1 MREVH
6 VSEVT
11 ALVRRL
17 CMEANYHLPEDIQQ
31 SFVRGKEAEQS
42 PLGKTIFD
50 EMIRNCR
57 LACDQEVPI
66 CQDTGTAAEQSPLGK
81 TIFDEMIRNCRLACD
96 QEVPICQDTG
106 TAVIFASVGQDV
118 HLVGGAFEDAV
129 NEGVRQGYT
138 DGYLRKSIVSDPLRR
153 VNTNDNTP
161 AVLHTRLVP
170 GEEIEIIVA
179 PKGGGS
185 ENMSALKM
193 FTPAATR
200 DQIVAY
206 IADTVIARLVPG
218 EEIEII
224 VAPKGGGSE
233 NMSALKMFTPAATRD
248 QIVAYIADTV
258 IAAGSNP
265 CPPVIIGVGLGGT
278 ADKASEL
285 AKKALLRPVD
295 VHSADE
301 FYAEMERDILE
312 RVNKSGVGPQGLGG
326 TVTALACAI
335 EPYPT
340 HIASLPCAISIGCHI
355 TRHAAGRI

>member
-31 SFVRGKEAEQS
+31 SFVHGKE
-42 PLGKTIFD
+42 
-50 EMIRNCR
+50 
-57 LACDQEVPI
+57 
-66 CQDTGTAAEQSPLGK
+66 AEQSPLGK

-206 IADTVIARLVPG
+206 IADTVIA
-218 EEIEII
+218 
-224 VAPKGGGSE
+224 
-233 NMSALKMFTPAATRD
+233 
-248 QIVAYIADTV
+248 
-258 IAAGSNP
+258 AGSNP

-285 AKKALLRPVD
+285 AKQALLRPVD
-295 VHSADE
+295 TANDDP
-301 FYAEMERDILE
+301 FYAEMERDILT

>member
-31 SFVRGKEAEQS
+31 SFVRGKE
-42 PLGKTIFD
+42 
-50 EMIRNCR
+50 
-57 LACDQEVPI
+57 
-66 CQDTGTAAEQSPLGK
+66 AEQSPLGK

-161 AVLHTRLVP
+161 AVLHTRLV
-170 GEEIEIIVA
+170 
-179 PKGGGS
+179 S
-185 ENMSALKM
+185 
-193 FTPAATR
+193 
-200 DQIVAY
+200 
-206 IADTVIARLVPG
+206 G

>member
-31 SFVRGKEAEQS
+31 SFVRGKE
-42 PLGKTIFD
+42 
-50 EMIRNCR
+50 
-57 LACDQEVPI
+57 
-66 CQDTGTAAEQSPLGK
+66 AEQSPLGK

-161 AVLHTRLVP
+161 AVVHTRLVP

-193 FTPAATR
+193 FTPAATH
-200 DQIVAY
+200 
-206 IADTVIARLVPG
+206 
-218 EEIEII
+218 
-224 VAPKGGGSE
+224 
-233 NMSALKMFTPAATRD
+233 D

>member
-31 SFVRGKEAEQS
+31 SFVRGKE
-42 PLGKTIFD
+42 
-50 EMIRNCR
+50 
-57 LACDQEVPI
+57 
-66 CQDTGTAAEQSPLGK
+66 AEQSPLGK

-206 IADTVIARLVPG
+206 IADTVIA
-218 EEIEII
+218 
-224 VAPKGGGSE
+224 
-233 NMSALKMFTPAATRD
+233 
-248 QIVAYIADTV
+248 
-258 IAAGSNP
+258 AGSNP

-285 AKKALLRPVD
+285 AKKALLRSVD

-312 RVNKSGVGPQGLGG
+312 RVNTAGVGPQGLGG

>member
-31 SFVRGKEAEQS
+31 SFVRGK
-42 PLGKTIFD
+42 K
-50 EMIRNCR
+50 
-57 LACDQEVPI
+57 
-66 CQDTGTAAEQSPLGK
+66 AEQSPLGK

-161 AVLHTRLVP
+161 AVVHT
-170 GEEIEIIVA
+170 
-179 PKGGGS
+179 
-185 ENMSALKM
+185 
-193 FTPAATR
+193 
-200 DQIVAY
+200 
-206 IADTVIARLVPG
+206 RLVPG

>member
-31 SFVRGKEAEQS
+31 SFVRGKE
-42 PLGKTIFD
+42 
-50 EMIRNCR
+50 
-57 LACDQEVPI
+57 
-66 CQDTGTAAEQSPLGK
+66 AEQSPLGK

-206 IADTVIARLVPG
+206 IADTVIA
-218 EEIEII
+218 
-224 VAPKGGGSE
+224 
-233 NMSALKMFTPAATRD
+233 
-248 QIVAYIADTV
+248 
-258 IAAGSNP
+258 AGSNP

-285 AKKALLRPVD
+285 AKKALLRSVD

>member
-31 SFVRGKEAEQS
+31 SFVRGKE
-42 PLGKTIFD
+42 
-50 EMIRNCR
+50 
-57 LACDQEVPI
+57 
-66 CQDTGTAAEQSPLGK
+66 AEQSPLGK

-161 AVLHTRLVP
+161 AVLHIRLVP

-206 IADTVIARLVPG
+206 IADI
-218 EEIEII
+218 
-224 VAPKGGGSE
+224 
-233 NMSALKMFTPAATRD
+233 
-248 QIVAYIADTV
+248 V

>member
-31 SFVRGKEAEQS
+31 SFVRGKE
-42 PLGKTIFD
+42 
-50 EMIRNCR
+50 
-57 LACDQEVPI
+57 
-66 CQDTGTAAEQSPLGK
+66 AEQSPLGK

-206 IADTVIARLVPG
+206 IADTVIA
-218 EEIEII
+218 
-224 VAPKGGGSE
+224 
-233 NMSALKMFTPAATRD
+233 
-248 QIVAYIADTV
+248 
-258 IAAGSNP
+258 AGSNP

-326 TVTALACAI
+326 TITALACAI

>member
-31 SFVRGKEAEQS
+31 SFVRGKE
-42 PLGKTIFD
+42 
-50 EMIRNCR
+50 
-57 LACDQEVPI
+57 
-66 CQDTGTAAEQSPLGK
+66 AEQSPLGK

-206 IADTVIARLVPG
+206 IADTVIA
-218 EEIEII
+218 
-224 VAPKGGGSE
+224 
-233 NMSALKMFTPAATRD
+233 
-248 QIVAYIADTV
+248 
-258 IAAGSNP
+258 AGSNP

-285 AKKALLRPVD
+285 AKKALLRSVD

-301 FYAEMERDILE
+301 FYAEMEREILE

>member
-66 CQDTGTAAEQSPLGK
+66 CQDTGTA
-81 TIFDEMIRNCRLACD
+81 
-96 QEVPICQDTG
+96 
-106 TAVIFASVGQDV
+106 VIFASVGQDV
-118 HLVGGAFEDAV
+118 HLAGGAFEDAV

-161 AVLHTRLVP
+161 AMLHT
-170 GEEIEIIVA
+170 
-179 PKGGGS
+179 
-185 ENMSALKM
+185 
-193 FTPAATR
+193 
-200 DQIVAY
+200 
-206 IADTVIARLVPG
+206 RLVPG

>member
-31 SFVRGKEAEQS
+31 SFVRGKE
-42 PLGKTIFD
+42 
-50 EMIRNCR
+50 
-57 LACDQEVPI
+57 
-66 CQDTGTAAEQSPLGK
+66 AEQSPLGK

-206 IADTVIARLVPG
+206 IADTVIA
-218 EEIEII
+218 
-224 VAPKGGGSE
+224 
-233 NMSALKMFTPAATRD
+233 
-248 QIVAYIADTV
+248 
-258 IAAGSNP
+258 AGSNP

-295 VHSADE
+295 AHSADE

>member
-1 MREVH
+1 
-6 VSEVT
+6 
-11 ALVRRL
+11 
-17 CMEANYHLPEDIQQ
+17 
-31 SFVRGKEAEQS
+31 
-42 PLGKTIFD
+42 
-50 EMIRNCR
+50 
-57 LACDQEVPI
+57 
-66 CQDTGTAAEQSPLGK
+66 
-81 TIFDEMIRNCRLACD
+81 MIRNCRLACD

-161 AVLHTRLVP
+161 AVVHT
-170 GEEIEIIVA
+170 
-179 PKGGGS
+179 
-185 ENMSALKM
+185 
-193 FTPAATR
+193 
-200 DQIVAY
+200 
-206 IADTVIARLVPG
+206 RLVPG

>member
-50 EMIRNCR
+50 EMI
-57 LACDQEVPI
+57 Q
-66 CQDTGTAAEQSPLGK
+66 
-81 TIFDEMIRNCRLACD
+81 NCRLACD

-161 AVLHTRLVP
+161 AVLHT
-170 GEEIEIIVA
+170 
-179 PKGGGS
+179 
-185 ENMSALKM
+185 
-193 FTPAATR
+193 
-200 DQIVAY
+200 
-206 IADTVIARLVPG
+206 RLVPG

>member
-31 SFVRGKEAEQS
+31 SFVRGKE
-42 PLGKTIFD
+42 
-50 EMIRNCR
+50 
-57 LACDQEVPI
+57 
-66 CQDTGTAAEQSPLGK
+66 AEQSPLGK

-161 AVLHTRLVP
+161 AMLYT
-170 GEEIEIIVA
+170 
-179 PKGGGS
+179 
-185 ENMSALKM
+185 
-193 FTPAATR
+193 
-200 DQIVAY
+200 
-206 IADTVIARLVPG
+206 RLVPG

-326 TVTALACAI
+326 TITALACAI

>member
-31 SFVRGKEAEQS
+31 SFVRGKE
-42 PLGKTIFD
+42 
-50 EMIRNCR
+50 
-57 LACDQEVPI
+57 
-66 CQDTGTAAEQSPLGK
+66 AEQSPLGK

-206 IADTVIARLVPG
+206 IADTVIA
-218 EEIEII
+218 
-224 VAPKGGGSE
+224 
-233 NMSALKMFTPAATRD
+233 
-248 QIVAYIADTV
+248 
-258 IAAGSNP
+258 AGSNP

-326 TVTALACAI
+326 KVTALACAI

>member
-57 LACDQEVPI
+57 LAC
-66 CQDTGTAAEQSPLGK
+66 
-81 TIFDEMIRNCRLACD
+81 N

-161 AVLHTRLVP
+161 AVVHT
-170 GEEIEIIVA
+170 
-179 PKGGGS
+179 
-185 ENMSALKM
+185 
-193 FTPAATR
+193 
-200 DQIVAY
+200 
-206 IADTVIARLVPG
+206 RLVPG

>member
-31 SFVRGKEAEQS
+31 SFVRGKETEQS

-57 LACDQEVPI
+57 LACDQEV
-66 CQDTGTAAEQSPLGK
+66 S
-81 TIFDEMIRNCRLACD
+81 
-96 QEVPICQDTG
+96 ICQDTG

-161 AVLHTRLVP
+161 AVLHT
-170 GEEIEIIVA
+170 
-179 PKGGGS
+179 
-185 ENMSALKM
+185 
-193 FTPAATR
+193 
-200 DQIVAY
+200 
-206 IADTVIARLVPG
+206 RLVPG

>member
-31 SFVRGKEAEQS
+31 SFVRSKE
-42 PLGKTIFD
+42 
-50 EMIRNCR
+50 N
-57 LACDQEVPI
+57 
-66 CQDTGTAAEQSPLGK
+66 EQSPLGK

-170 GEEIEIIVA
+170 GE
-179 PKGGGS
+179 K
-185 ENMSALKM
+185 
-193 FTPAATR
+193 
-200 DQIVAY
+200 
-206 IADTVIARLVPG
+206 
-218 EEIEII
+218 IEII

-326 TVTALACAI
+326 TVTALSCAI

>member
-31 SFVRGKEAEQS
+31 SFVRGKE
-42 PLGKTIFD
+42 
-50 EMIRNCR
+50 
-57 LACDQEVPI
+57 
-66 CQDTGTAAEQSPLGK
+66 AEQSPLGK

-206 IADTVIARLVPG
+206 IADTVIA
-218 EEIEII
+218 
-224 VAPKGGGSE
+224 
-233 NMSALKMFTPAATRD
+233 
-248 QIVAYIADTV
+248 
-258 IAAGSNP
+258 AGSNP

-285 AKKALLRPVD
+285 AKQALLRPVD
-295 VHSADE
+295 TANNDP
-301 FYAEMERDILE
+301 FYAEMERDILT

>member
-31 SFVRGKEAEQS
+31 SFVRGKE
-42 PLGKTIFD
+42 
-50 EMIRNCR
+50 
-57 LACDQEVPI
+57 
-66 CQDTGTAAEQSPLGK
+66 AEQSPLGK

-161 AVLHTRLVP
+161 AMLHTC
-170 GEEIEIIVA
+170 
-179 PKGGGS
+179 
-185 ENMSALKM
+185 
-193 FTPAATR
+193 
-200 DQIVAY
+200 
-206 IADTVIARLVPG
+206 LVPG

>member
-31 SFVRGKEAEQS
+31 SFVRGKE
-42 PLGKTIFD
+42 
-50 EMIRNCR
+50 
-57 LACDQEVPI
+57 
-66 CQDTGTAAEQSPLGK
+66 AEQSPLGK

-161 AVLHTRLVP
+161 AVLHTRLV
-170 GEEIEIIVA
+170 
-179 PKGGGS
+179 
-185 ENMSALKM
+185 L
-193 FTPAATR
+193 
-200 DQIVAY
+200 
-206 IADTVIARLVPG
+206 G

-355 TRHAAGRI
+355 TRYAAGRI